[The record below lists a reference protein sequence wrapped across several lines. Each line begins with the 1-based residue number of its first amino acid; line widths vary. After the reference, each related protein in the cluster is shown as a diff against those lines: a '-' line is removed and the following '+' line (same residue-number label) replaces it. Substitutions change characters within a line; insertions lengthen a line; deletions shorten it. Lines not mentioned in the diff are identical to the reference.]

1 MVVVISSNRSTNS
14 CEDCMAREGI
24 TVACERGNDIRLFVN
39 FSKLS
44 ILKDSG
50 INPKEF
56 INGINRKRN
65 FKQKFNF

>member
-1 MVVVISSNRSTNS
+1 MKGG
-14 CEDCMAREGI
+14 M
-24 TVACERGNDIRLFVN
+24 DIRLFVN

-56 INGINRKRN
+56 INGINGKRN

>member
-1 MVVVISSNRSTNS
+1 MKGG
-14 CEDCMAREGI
+14 M
-24 TVACERGNDIRLFVN
+24 DIRLFVN

-50 INPKEF
+50 INSKEF